1 MSLRDGREPR
11 SESREHSWLRERRFW
26 RTSADRDVDDELS
39 FHLAMRAEL
48 LQQSGLDPQTA
59 RDAALERFGDLSD
72 VRQRCI
78 GISHQRERRMK
89 RLELWS
95 STTQHLRF
103 ALRRLRTAPGFAA
116 AVL

>member
-1 MSLRDGREPR
+1 MTPGRDAQGREHPPAGGGHPA
-11 SESREHSWLRERRFW
+11 ESRERSWLRERRFW

-48 LQQSGLDPQTA
+48 LQSSGLDPQTA

-89 RLELWS
+89 RLELW
-95 STTQHLRF
+95 
-103 ALRRLRTAPGFAA
+103 TATRQ
-116 AVL
+116 